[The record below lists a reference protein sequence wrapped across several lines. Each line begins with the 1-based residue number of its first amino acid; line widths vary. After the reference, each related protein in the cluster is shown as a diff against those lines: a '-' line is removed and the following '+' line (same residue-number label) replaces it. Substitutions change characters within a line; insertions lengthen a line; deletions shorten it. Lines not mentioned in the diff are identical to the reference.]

1 MVYKTSEAVGHTPG
15 CRGSGS
21 GGIGGCGGGGGVN
34 VTTLLVVIGNFE
46 KEYLL
51 RNLGQTVHL
60 VQSFIC

>member
-1 MVYKTSEAVGHTPG
+1 MVVVVVLVVVVVVVVVV
-15 CRGSGS
+15 
-21 GGIGGCGGGGGVN
+21 I
-34 VTTLLVVIGNFE
+34 VTTLLVVIGKYE